1 MSRNKTRK
9 MRGGAVETKTKD
21 YDIYVFSTNQ
31 ISTLENSDPNYKE
44 IGIIHI
50 TDSDA
55 SGAFRTIGTG
65 VANAFGAKGFDNS
78 IIDRARNKAL
88 KKMATLI
95 KPNQKVCGLKV
106 EMSMPHNTKLYLVN
120 FVGTLLEKIPT
131 IKN

>member
-9 MRGGAVETKTKD
+9 MRGGAVATQPKD
-21 YDIYVFSTNQ
+21 YNIYVFPTNQ

-78 IIDRARNKAL
+78 ILDRARNRAL

-106 EMSMPHNTKLYLVN
+106 EMVLPSNTTLYLVN

>member
-1 MSRNKTRK
+1 
-9 MRGGAVETKTKD
+9 MRGGGVATQPKD
-21 YDIYVFSTNQ
+21 YNIYVFPTNQ

-55 SGAFRTIGTG
+55 SGVFRTIGTG
-65 VANAFGAKGFDNS
+65 LANAFGAKGFDNS
-78 IIDRARNKAL
+78 ILDRARNRAL
-88 KKMATLI
+88 KKMTTLI
-95 KPNQKVCGLKV
+95 KPTQKVCGLKV
-106 EMSMPHNTKLYLVN
+106 EMVLPSNTTLYLVN

>member
-9 MRGGAVETKTKD
+9 MRGGGVATQPKD
-21 YDIYVFSTNQ
+21 YNIYVFPTNQ

-55 SGAFRTIGTG
+55 SGVFRTIGTG
-65 VANAFGAKGFDNS
+65 LANAFGAKGFDNS
-78 IIDRARNKAL
+78 ILDRARNRAL
-88 KKMATLI
+88 KKMTTLI
-95 KPNQKVCGLKV
+95 KPTQKVCGLKV
-106 EMSMPHNTKLYLVN
+106 EMVLPSNTTLYLVN